1 MPDDNGEI
9 FPCHLAEIYNEE
21 KNLDLGLAG
30 DDSKNKFNKNSRL
43 KIH

>member
-30 DDSKNKFNKNSRL
+30 MIL
-43 KIH
+43 KINSTKILD